1 MRRPA
6 TRVLLALAGLVAVV
20 CVFGASWGLLRL
32 AQAAPTLTTDKAEYF
47 SGEIA
52 KIDGGGFAHNTLYDI
67 PVIRPDGSIVIVK
80 GDGTFVSGWDTVK
93 SNGSGNF
100 VYYYQLDGIEGTY
113 EVRVYPSPWSGNRNE
128 VPVARVAFTDA
139 NIQFTQCLNDSDNNE
154 VMDDCN
160 WGTGAINTNNAIYY
174 EGDSVPQRLF
184 HNIDDAGIHTFRF
197 EYNFTRANIYAY
209 DFLSSPDYTLP
220 SGPTYLN
227 ECANLPPFVNSTD
240 CASMFTTSLV
250 PIPSDPFDAV
260 NMRENPSSR
269 NIRFGCSPS
278 CTGTAT
284 VSFPSLDGGDDP
296 GEAHV
301 PDSDSDCFLNCGTSD
316 VQIEIT
322 FTTAASNTAVGVWFG
337 GHIAQGV
344 GGWGTGY
351 GASSVSGAP
360 FHMKYILLDGDSVGQ
375 RDNQIQIGAVLPQP
389 TPTQTPTPTNTATAT
404 PTNTATATP
413 TNTATATPTNT
424 ATATPTNTA
433 PATPTNTATA
443 TPTNTATAT
452 PTNTA
457 TATPTNT
464 ATATPT
470 RTFTPTPT
478 KTHTPT
484 PTNTYTPVP
493 PTPTRPPGVGG
504 AVKLPPAAIAAESGA
519 PADGSGS
526 AVGNYAA
533 LAGAVAAIALG
544 GWYARRR
551 WLH

>member
-1 MRRPA
+1 MRI
-6 TRVLLALAGLVAVV
+6 LLALAGLVAVV
-20 CVFGASWGLLRL
+20 CVFGAGWGLLRL
-32 AQAAPTLTTDKAEYF
+32 AHAAPTLTTDKAEYF
-47 SGEIA
+47 SSEIV
-52 KIDGGGFAHNTLYDI
+52 KITGGGFAHDTYYAI
-67 PVIRPDGSIVIVK
+67 PVIRPDGSIVT
-80 GDGTFVSGWDTVK
+80 GDGSNTSGWDTVQ
-93 SNGSGNF
+93 SDGSGGF
-100 VYYYQLDGIEGTY
+100 KYSYKLDGILGTY

-128 VPVARVAFTDA
+128 VPVATVTFTDA
-139 NIQFTQCLNDSDNNE
+139 DIQFTQCLNDSDNNE
-154 VMDDCN
+154 VMDDCD

-184 HNIDDAGIHTFRF
+184 QRIDNAGIHTIRF

-220 SGPTYLN
+220 PGPTYLN
-227 ECANLPPFVNSTD
+227 ECAKLPPFVTSTD
-240 CASMFTTSLV
+240 CPSMFTSSLV

-301 PDSDSDCFLNCGTSD
+301 PDSDTDCFLTCGTSE
-316 VQIEIT
+316 VQIDIT

-337 GHIAQGV
+337 GHVAQGV

-351 GASSVSGAP
+351 GASSISGAP
-360 FHMKYILLDGDSVGQ
+360 FHMKYISLDGDAVGG

-389 TPTQTPTPTNTATAT
+389 TPTQTPTPTNTATPT
-404 PTNTATATP
+404 PTNTATPTPTNTPTPTVTDTATPTP
-413 TNTATATPTNT
+413 TNTAT
-424 ATATPTNTA
+424 
-433 PATPTNTATA
+433 
-443 TPTNTATAT
+443 
-452 PTNTA
+452 
-457 TATPTNT
+457 
-464 ATATPT
+464 
-470 RTFTPTPT
+470 
-478 KTHTPT
+478 PT
-484 PTNTYTPVP
+484 PTNTPTPTVTDTATLTPTSTPTLTPTNTPTKTSTPTNTPVPPTPVP

-504 AVKLPPAAIAAESGA
+504 AVKLPPAAIAAESSA

-526 AVGNYAA
+526 AVGSYAA
-533 LAGAVAAIALG
+533 LAGGIAAAVVALTAG

-551 WLH
+551 WLT